1 MVLGGIGTDTRKL
14 VLIATIAAIAL
25 VAVGIG
31 YAYTASTQNTE
42 NTANSEYITL
52 VQDGDGAYSF
62 EHFSKNT
69 KVYWNS
75 MDSRI
80 GSKPAI
86 VYTNPAMIQG
96 TASHMTDCYIM
107 QLGKPFKI
115 LTEGNGTTS
124 SPLECS
130 IFKGGEWEVFTG
142 GDHPTT
148 YFLKV
153 ENSTTTWF
161 KFVKDEWERTTF
173 EKYGTDGWNGGSI
186 FNIEY
191 DSVHGKYYDT
201 TVTVYYAIDGGNS
214 ISVEHEPGVQPAG
227 PALPANGVLLAGASL
242 TFTVTKA

>member
-1 MVLGGIGTDTRKL
+1 MY
-14 VLIATIAAIAL
+14 IATIAAIVL

-31 YAYTASTQNTE
+31 YAYTASTQNTD
-42 NTANSEYITL
+42 NTVNSEYITL
-52 VQDGDGAYSF
+52 VQDGAGAYSF
-62 EHFSKNT
+62 AHFSKNI

-75 MDSRI
+75 VDSRI
-80 GSKPAI
+80 GSKPTT
-86 VYTNPAMIQG
+86 VYTTDPAMTQG
-96 TASHMTDCYIM
+96 TAPHMTDCYIL
-107 QLGKPFKI
+107 QLGEPFKI

-124 SPLECS
+124 TPLACS
-130 IFKGGEWEVFTG
+130 IAKSGEWEVFTG

-161 KFVKDEWERTTF
+161 KFVTGDWTTF
-173 EKYGTDGWNGGSI
+173 QKYGTDGWNGGSV

-191 DSVHGKYYDT
+191 DSVHSKYYDT

-242 TFTVTKA
+242 TFTVTKV